1 MNAEVRLGTLL
12 QSLEPEL
19 QEGSFVFCALDDER
33 AGRLWQDC
41 LSLFR
46 EREGWSAV
54 LERDRAEQQ
63 GLDCSVGFRQITLQV
78 YSSLEAVGLTAAV
91 SGELASAGISA
102 NVVAALNHDHVFVP
116 EARAEEALQL
126 LRGLRNRAQ
135 YS

>member
-1 MNAEVRLGTLL
+1 MNAEVRLDTLL
-12 QSLEPEL
+12 QTLDPQLE
-19 QEGSFVFCALDDER
+19 EGSFVFCALDDGR
-33 AGRLWQDC
+33 AAQLWSHC
-41 LSLFR
+41 LCLFR
-46 EREGWSAV
+46 ETEGWSAV
-54 LERDRAEQQ
+54 IEHALAQRE

-91 SGELASAGISA
+91 SRELAAAGISA
-102 NVVAALNHDHVFVP
+102 NVVAALHHDHVFVP